1 MISCSSYCCVRYG
14 QCLYM
19 VWFMDLSLH
28 LHKQP
33 PPPARASG
41 MSHCISFPLVGEI
54 IGWGVNP
61 CECWDLHPWLLPAHG
76 THTHS
81 PWWNPERKSCG
92 SASQMLKPSDPA
104 QDHLALGQLLW
115 RRVEGLCPPSVRV
128 IHSAPASLQCLLHA
142 TESQVSIYF
151 MITGMGILMLKERS
165 EEFGL

>member
-28 LHKQP
+28 LHRQP

-41 MSHCISFPLVGEI
+41 ISHCISFPLVGEI
-54 IGWGVNP
+54 IGWGINP
-61 CECWDLHPWLLPAHG
+61 CECWDRHAWLLLVMA
-76 THTHS
+76 HTHLGGAKRE
-81 PWWNPERKSCG
+81 NPEALVPKFWNLLVL
-92 SASQMLKPSDPA
+92 SQG
-104 QDHLALGQLLW
+104 HLALGQLLW
-115 RRVEGLCPPSVRV
+115 RRVERLCPPSVRV
-128 IHSAPASLQCLLHA
+128 IHSAPDSHQCLLHA
-142 TESQVSIYF
+142 TQSQVSAYF